1 MARDQ
6 AKQTVFIDTERVRVS
21 EWRFAPGTETGHHR
35 HAYDYVVVP
44 IVGGVLTASDAE
56 GEHAFTLK
64 PGQPYARE
72 AGVEHNVINASAAEV
87 VFVEVELK

>member
-1 MARDQ
+1 MARDR

-35 HAYDYVVVP
+35 HAHDYVVVP
-44 IVGGVLTASDAE
+44 IVGGELTAADAE
-56 GEHAFTLK
+56 GEHAFTLVA
-64 PGQPYARE
+64 GQPYARE
-72 AGVEHNVINASAAEV
+72 EGVEHNVINASAAEV